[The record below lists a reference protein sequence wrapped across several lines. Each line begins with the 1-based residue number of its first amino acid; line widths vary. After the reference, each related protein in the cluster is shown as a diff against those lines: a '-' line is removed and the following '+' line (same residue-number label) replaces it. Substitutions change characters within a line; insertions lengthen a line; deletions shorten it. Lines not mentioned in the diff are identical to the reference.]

1 MFHPESVC
9 SDEFYKKGIGK
20 NCLPGRRTR
29 RHSDSLLYCK
39 LSEVEVAS
47 MKQMEQVEE
56 WRKEKQIL
64 ELKMAELKE
73 ALNTEGK
80 SNLNRK

>member
-1 MFHPESVC
+1 MWRLYFKTHL
-9 SDEFYKKGIGK
+9 YGIE
-20 NCLPGRRTR
+20 PGNQLGFFVEYN
-29 RHSDSLLYCK
+29 SIEK
-39 LSEVEVAS
+39 VKVEVAS